1 MRIVERMQKADWP
14 AIIGR
19 SAGVA
24 VLLAGVLLAAGLCAA
39 TPQDNSVT
47 SIFDSRST
55 PADSIRH
62 LSLFVLGVT
71 GLILIVVFS
80 LLTYVVVKFRSR
92 AADTE
97 REPAQVYGSTQ
108 IEIAW
113 TIIPVLIVVVLF
125 LATAR
130 VIHAI
135 QDAPKP
141 AEAVEITAIGHQFWW
156 EFRYPALGVVT
167 ANELHVPVS
176 DSSHPTPTFLKL
188 LSADTDHSFWI
199 PQLAGKTDLIPNRV
213 NETWLDPHETG
224 LFLGQCAQYCGTQH
238 AKMLLRVY
246 VDSPEDFNLWVRAQ
260 QLRANEDAREA
271 VGRRVFERTACLNC
285 HAIGGTNGT
294 GRFGPDL
301 THLMSRRTI
310 ASGAAENNSQNLRL
324 WIQNPDAMKPGSLMP
339 AMKLSDAEL
348 DALVRYLET
357 LQYRKRVES
366 AMSSDAIAIRTAEAA
381 GRPWV
386 ERLHEWVTTVD
397 HKRLGVLYILYALFF
412 LIIGGIEATII
423 RIQLMHPHNDFVSPQ
438 VFNRMF
444 TMHGTTMIFFVAMPI
459 MFGFANYLVP
469 LMIGARDMA
478 FPRLNAFRF
487 WLTAFGV
494 LLLYFSLLVGSG
506 LYCAANG
513 QD

>member
-1 MRIVERMQKADWP
+1 MRIAETMQKRDWP
-14 AIIGR
+14 AIVSR
-19 SAGVA
+19 ATGVA
-24 VLLAGVLLAAGLCAA
+24 LLLAGVLLAAGLCAA
-39 TPQDNSVT
+39 APQNGSVT

-62 LSLFVLGVT
+62 LSFFVLGVT
-71 GLILIVVFS
+71 GLIFLVVFS
-80 LLTYVVVKFRSR
+80 LLTYVIVKFRSR
-92 AADTE
+92 TADTG

-108 IEIAW
+108 IELAW

-135 QDAPKP
+135 QDTPKP
-141 AEAVEITAIGHQFWW
+141 AEAVEVTAIGHQFWW
-156 EFRYPALGVVT
+156 EFRYPGLGIVT

-176 DSSHPTPTFLKL
+176 DPSHPTPTFLKL

-224 LFLGQCAQYCGTQH
+224 LFLGQCAQYCGMQH

-246 VDSPEDFNLWVRAQ
+246 VESAEDFKKWVRAQ
-260 QLRANEDAREA
+260 QQTNGDTSE
-271 VGRRVFERTACLNC
+271 VTGRLVFERTACLNC
-285 HAIGGTNGT
+285 HAIGGTNGN

-324 WIQNPDAMKPGSLMP
+324 WIQNPDAIKTGSLMP

-357 LQYRKRVES
+357 LR
-366 AMSSDAIAIRTAEAA
+366 
-381 GRPWV
+381 
-386 ERLHEWVTTVD
+386 
-397 HKRLGVLYILYALFF
+397 
-412 LIIGGIEATII
+412 
-423 RIQLMHPHNDFVSPQ
+423 
-438 VFNRMF
+438 
-444 TMHGTTMIFFVAMPI
+444 
-459 MFGFANYLVP
+459 
-469 LMIGARDMA
+469 
-478 FPRLNAFRF
+478 
-487 WLTAFGV
+487 
-494 LLLYFSLLVGSG
+494 
-506 LYCAANG
+506 
-513 QD
+513 